1 MPKARAADAVS
12 PDAAV
17 AEAAAG
23 WIGPQPAVA
32 GPLDGGAFDEQIGWG
47 AEPRVVRCDPA
58 WKQAAL
64 ARGAEA
70 LRQARAERTSDTVF
84 RSPED
89 DTCLVEHFG
98 PLRLIG
104 HKLKGRMKLRGL
116 EAALPS
122 DRLARGAGRI

>member
-32 GPLDGGAFDEQIGWG
+32 GPLDGGVFDEQIGWG

-70 LRQARAERTSDTVF
+70 LRQARAERTSDRVVLTAD
-84 RSPED
+84 RNPPEEMEPSYFGAKEAEASGD
-89 DTCLVEHFG
+89 IEISGYLV
-98 PLRLIG
+98 RQ
-104 HKLKGRMKLRGL
+104 
-116 EAALPS
+116 
-122 DRLARGAGRI
+122 DRILN